1 MKLSVI
7 GLGLMGGSMALSL
20 KSVYKDWQ
28 IIGYDHSQ
36 SHKEEALRLNLVD
49 KVAETFE
56 EVKNSD
62 IIILAIPVEG
72 IINAL
77 QNLSDIDK
85 NVTIIDLGST
95 KEKIIK
101 NTPPTIRKNLVAA
114 HPMAGTENTGPKA
127 AFDSL
132 YQDKVVVLCDIEDSG
147 KHQRMIAEDIFKKL
161 RMQIVYMNSKEHDL
175 HAAYISHLPH
185 AISFSLANSVLKQED
200 PKSILALAGG
210 GFKSM
215 SRIAKSSP
223 VMWSDIFKQNRKNL
237 LKTLD
242 TFQNE
247 LDYMK
252 DLIENEKW
260 EDLQEW
266 MKKANSLHD
275 IL

>member
-20 KSVYKDWQ
+20 KSIYKDWQ
-28 IIGYDHSQ
+28 IVGYDHSQ

-56 EVKNSD
+56 EVKDSD

-72 IINAL
+72 IIGAL
-77 QNLSDIDK
+77 QNLTNIDK

-101 NTPPTIRKNLVAA
+101 NTPSVIRKNLVAA

-132 YQDKVVVLCDIEDSG
+132 YQNKVVVLCDIEDSG
-147 KHQRMIAEDIFKKL
+147 KHQKMIAEDIFKKL
-161 RMQIVYMNSKEHDL
+161 RMQIIYMNSKEHDL

-252 DLIENEKW
+252 DLIKNEKW
-260 EDLQEW
+260 EELQKW

>member
-7 GLGLMGGSMALSL
+7 GLGLMGGSLALSI
-20 KSVYKDWQ
+20 KKVYPSWQ
-28 IIGYDHSQ
+28 IIGYDHTK
-36 SHKEEALRLNLVD
+36 SHQEEAIRLNLVD
-49 KVAETFE
+49 KIATDFE

-72 IINAL
+72 IIKTL
-77 QNLSDIDK
+77 KDLTDI
-85 NVTIIDLGST
+85 NENTTIIDLGST

-101 NTPPTIRKNLVAA
+101 NTPPSIRKNLVAA

-127 AFDSL
+127 AFDKL
-132 YQDKVVVLCDIEDSG
+132 YHDKVVVLCDLEDSG
-147 KHQRMIAEDIFKKL
+147 DLQKKIAIDIFTKID
-161 RMQIVYMNSKEHDL
+161 MQIVYMNSKEHDL

-223 VMWSDIFKQNRKNL
+223 VMWSDIFKQNRENL
-237 LKTLD
+237 LKTLE
-242 TFQNE
+242 TFQEE
-247 LDYMK
+247 LDYMNS
-252 DLIENEKW
+252 LIKEQKW
-260 EDLQEW
+260 EELQKW
-266 MKKANSLHD
+266 MSKANSLHD